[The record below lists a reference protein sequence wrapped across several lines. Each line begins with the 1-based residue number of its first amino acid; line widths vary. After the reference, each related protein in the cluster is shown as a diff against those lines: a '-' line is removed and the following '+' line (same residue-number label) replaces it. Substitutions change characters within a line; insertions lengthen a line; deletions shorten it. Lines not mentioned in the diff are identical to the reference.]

1 MDSSKKVL
9 ENRCRRMAARQGLRF
24 MKVRRID
31 PLAIDYNTYKLLD
44 EDGRRVAGG
53 SLEAVEKALT
63 RGRVR

>member
-1 MDSSKKVL
+1 
-9 ENRCRRMAARQGLRF
+9 